1 MSSRTRT
8 PFSHPGTFLLGAAVV
23 AIALT
28 ILAMSSVVAQP
39 QDATSAGSSAPMH
52 PAVDNTSRTS
62 DLVVTSSTNTV
73 ITSAVMNLGTN
84 SHGCEV
90 TASAEVDRTVNT
102 TGTYVFSI
110 GLGGTTSTTSSER
123 RLEFVATAD
132 TDVIWGNAT
141 TAQGFDSLTG
151 SQTFNFLVRKE
162 AATTP
167 DTTVTNATIT
177 VVCADAQL

>member
-1 MSSRTRT
+1 MRTL
-8 PFSHPGTFLLGAAVV
+8 LLGAAI
-23 AIALT
+23 AALALT
-28 ILAMSSVVAQP
+28 MIAAVSVVAQP
-39 QDATSAGSSAPMH
+39 RDATSSGSSAPMH
-52 PAVDNTSRTS
+52 PAVDNTSRTT

-73 ITSAVMNLGTN
+73 ITSAIMNLGAQT
-84 SHGCEV
+84 HGCEV
-90 TASAEVDRTVNT
+90 TASAEVDRTTNT
-102 TGTYVFSI
+102 TGVYVFSI

-123 RLEFVATAD
+123 RVEFVATAD
-132 TDVIWGNAT
+132 ADVIWEDAT
-141 TAQGFDSLTG
+141 TAQGYDSLSG